1 MATFIVDCPKCRAK
15 VGAEE
20 KGRLDRVYM
29 DSIAGEPVGERILIG
44 TCPSCATSLVGRAR
58 QLEFE
63 GYEGYEYD
71 VWSDV
76 VRVFPQPPKTFSSI
90 RIPGPLT
97 ESLIEADRA
106 MQAGANIAACV
117 MLGRSLEALC
127 RDVLEP
133 KIDKAATAD
142 AIEKEARP
150 EKSKRRLMLGA
161 GIREL
166 REKKIID
173 DRLFDWSQ
181 SLNAVRNLAA
191 HPEDITVSRQDAED
205 LQAFV
210 YAITE
215 YVYDLTDR
223 YNEFK
228 EREEEKKRPR
238 RSISEMFGTTWT
250 RK

>member
-1 MATFIVDCPKCRAK
+1 M
-15 VGAEE
+15 
-20 KGRLDRVYM
+20 
-29 DSIAGEPVGERILIG
+29 
-44 TCPSCATSLVGRAR
+44 
-58 QLEFE
+58 
-63 GYEGYEYD
+63 
-71 VWSDV
+71 
-76 VRVFPQPPKTFSSI
+76 FSSH
-90 RIPGPLT
+90 RIPRTLDQ
-97 ESLIEADRA
+97 SLQEADRSL
-106 MQAGANIAACV
+106 QAGANIAACV

-127 RDVLEP
+127 RDVLESKLDNLDLPPAEGEKP
-133 KIDKAATAD
+133 KV
-142 AIEKEARP
+142 EKP
-150 EKSKRRLMLGA
+150 KRRLMLGA

-166 REKKIID
+166 RDRKIID

-223 YNEFK
+223 YEEFK
-228 EREEEKKRPR
+228 AREHEKKRPR
-238 RSISEMFGTTWT
+238 LSAKEMFASVITPTAPSVVASHADPVGDSSK